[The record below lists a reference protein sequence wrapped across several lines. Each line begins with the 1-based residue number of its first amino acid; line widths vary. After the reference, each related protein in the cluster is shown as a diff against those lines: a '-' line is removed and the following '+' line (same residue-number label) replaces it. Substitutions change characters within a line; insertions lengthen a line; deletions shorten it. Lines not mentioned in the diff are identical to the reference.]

1 MAENNEQIARLL
13 ERLELLLKRQQDFNL
28 EVNQLRKE
36 IQLLKK
42 GESDLTVPE
51 VSSKKAET
59 PSISKPTVFGG
70 EQKIPVVAVP
80 PIEQPRN
87 TPPTQTKPKGK
98 SNLEKFIGENLINK
112 IGILITVIGVF
123 IGAKYSIENNLIS
136 PLTRIIL
143 G

>member
-13 ERLELLLKRQQDFNL
+13 ERLELLLRRQQDFNL

-51 VSSKKAET
+51 VSPKKTET
-59 PSISKPTVFGG
+59 PSTSKPIAFGG
-70 EQKIPVVAVP
+70 EQKNPVVAVP